1 MKYKWICYG
10 CGRAASE
17 GYHVLCEGTVY
28 HYCAE
33 CLEDAEAVRRN
44 EKVQEIEKF

>member
-10 CGRAASE
+10 CGRTTSE
-17 GYHVLCEGTVY
+17 GYHILYEGTVY

-44 EKVQEIEKF
+44 EGIQAVEKF